1 METQRYECYVW
12 YIQCTTLAL
21 GSSNIGKFIQTW
33 RQTIGLIYSSCKL
46 RHLQEVNNIACCA
59 FHITTWVFFLLNVD
73 YARVESFQSVYYWKA
88 MVLLGL
94 ELIGSVEDPWVGDF
108 YLRDLRTFINNS
120 FATIAVHSVLR

>member
-12 YIQCTTLAL
+12 YIQCTKLAL

-33 RQTIGLIYSSCKL
+33 GQKIGLIYSSREL
-46 RHLQEVNNIACCA
+46 LHLQEFNNIACYA
-59 FHITTWVFFLLNVD
+59 FHITTWVFLLNVD

-108 YLRDLRTFINNS
+108 HFRDLRTFMNNS

>member
-21 GSSNIGKFIQTW
+21 GSSNIGKFLQTW

-46 RHLQEVNNIACCA
+46 RHLREVNNIACCA
-59 FHITTWVFFLLNVD
+59 FHITTWVFLLNVD

-94 ELIGSVEDPWVGDF
+94 ELISSVEDPWVGDF
-108 YLRDLRTFINNS
+108 YFRDLRTFMNNS